1 MKDSL
6 ALYIYSISSIRK
18 QILFKVFLIIIL
30 PFNVTN
36 CNDINSSN
44 KQQNNS
50 TEEYYPVQ
58 LSKEKSDNLKM
69 HFNRYIQYFNS
80 KQFDKVMDYIYPLLF
95 EEMMKLNNFS
105 FEEAKK
111 IAAKMTKKEMEEIG
125 TKGYTTK
132 KMQIIAMSNTYIG
145 HNNKIYT
152 TISNSLTIEHE
163 GKETTKLS
171 KTIAISMDKGE
182 NWYFLE
188 YGEDTRE
195 LLKEL
200 PENAFNIL

>member
-111 IAAKMTKKEMEEIG
+111 IAANG
-125 TKGYTTK
+125 TIFK
-132 KMQIIAMSNTYIG
+132 
-145 HNNKIYT
+145 
-152 TISNSLTIEHE
+152 
-163 GKETTKLS
+163 
-171 KTIAISMDKGE
+171 
-182 NWYFLE
+182 
-188 YGEDTRE
+188 
-195 LLKEL
+195 
-200 PENAFNIL
+200 